1 MSVGPIDA
9 YNNTIVQSIPGSTS
23 EQQSTWSN
31 MASTVS
37 GIGLMTV
44 SADIRVVTM

>member
-1 MSVGPIDA
+1 MRAGPIDT
-9 YNNTIVQSIPGSTS
+9 YNTIVQSIPGSTS
-23 EQQSTWSN
+23 EQQNTWSN

-44 SADIRVVTM
+44 RDDIEA